1 MNLPP
6 TTTAARRVLVTGAA
20 SGIGQ
25 AVAQAFLESGDQVL
39 GWDLQADAGQ
49 GYSIQTVDVRDPEA
63 VQAAAAQFQTLDL
76 LVNCAGIARRGNAA
90 SLTAEDWGAVIDTN
104 LSGTFYCC
112 QATLPA
118 LKASGAGLIINVASF
133 VAHRSG
139 PGRASYVA
147 SKAGVVALT
156 EVLAL
161 DFAEHGVRAIS
172 VSPGYTRTAMVERAL
187 DAGRLVEERLLARIP
202 ARRLAAPL
210 EIGRAIRHLADPTL
224 GYANGCD
231 YVIDGGF
238 MANGLE

>member
-1 MNLPP
+1 MNLATSQPP
-6 TTTAARRVLVTGAA
+6 ARRVLVTGAA

-25 AVAQAFLESGDQVL
+25 AVALAFLESGDEVF
-39 GWDLQADAGQ
+39 GWDLQSDSTQA
-49 GYSIQTVDVRDPEA
+49 YPIQSLDIRDPAA
-63 VQAAAAQFQTLDL
+63 VQAAAAQLPLLDI
-76 LVNCAGIARRGNAA
+76 LVNCAGIARRGHAA
-90 SLTAEDWGAVIDTN
+90 SLAVEDWRAVIDTN
-104 LSGTFYCC
+104 LSGTFYCA
-112 QATLPA
+112 QAAFPA
-118 LKASGAGLIINVASF
+118 LKASGAGLVINVASF

-187 DAGRLVEERLLARIP
+187 QAGRLDEQHLLAQIP
-202 ARRLAAPL
+202 ARRLAQPA
-210 EIGRAIRHLADPTL
+210 EIGRAIRALADPAL

-231 YVIDGGF
+231 FVIDGGI
-238 MANGLE
+238 MANGVQ

>member
-1 MNLPP
+1 MNPP
-6 TTTAARRVLVTGAA
+6 PSAGPARRVLVTGAA
-20 SGIGQ
+20 SGIGR
-25 AVAQAFLESGDQVL
+25 AVALAFLESGDQVL
-39 GWDLQADAGQ
+39 GWDLHADAGQ
-49 GYSIQTVDVRDPEA
+49 AFPIQAVDIRDPAA
-63 VQAAAAQFQTLDL
+63 VQAVAAQLPLLDL
-76 LVNCAGIARRGNAA
+76 LVNCAGIARRGHAA
-90 SLTAEDWGAVIDTN
+90 ALAAEDWRAVIDTN

-112 QATLPA
+112 QAAFPA
-118 LKASGAGLIINVASF
+118 LKASGAGLIVNVASF

-187 DAGRLVEERLLARIP
+187 QAGRLDEQRLLARIP
-202 ARRLAAPL
+202 ARRLAEPA
-210 EIGRAIRHLADPTL
+210 EIGRAIRALADPAL

-231 YVIDGGF
+231 FVIDGGI
-238 MANGLE
+238 MANGVE

>member
-1 MNLPP
+1 MNPSTSATP
-6 TTTAARRVLVTGAA
+6 ARRVLVTGAA

-25 AVAQAFLESGDQVL
+25 AVARAFLDAGDQVL
-39 GWDLQADAGQ
+39 GWDLHGAAGADFPI
-49 GYSIQTVDVRDPEA
+49 SPVDIRDPVA
-63 VQAAAAQFQTLDL
+63 VRAAAVLLEPLDL
-76 LVNCAGIARRGNAA
+76 LVNCAGIARRGHAA
-90 SLTAEDWGAVIDTN
+90 SLTVEDWRAVIDTN

-112 QATLPA
+112 QAAFPA
-118 LKASGAGLIINVASF
+118 LKASGRGLIINVASF

-187 DAGRLVEERLLARIP
+187 EAGRLQEQRLLERIP
-202 ARRLAAPL
+202 ARRLAEPA
-210 EIGRAIRHLADPTL
+210 EIGRAIRALADPAL
-224 GYANGCD
+224 AYANGCD
-231 YVIDGGF
+231 FVIDGGF
-238 MANGLE
+238 MANGVE

>member
-6 TTTAARRVLVTGAA
+6 APPPARRVLVTGAA

-25 AVAQAFLESGDQVL
+25 AVALAFLECGDQVL
-39 GWDLQADAGQ
+39 GWDLHADAGQ
-49 GYSIQTVDVRDPEA
+49 AFPIHAVDISDPDGVR
-63 VQAAAAQFQTLDL
+63 AAAASLQSLDL
-76 LVNCAGIARRGNAA
+76 LVNCAGIARRGHAA
-90 SLTAEDWGAVIDTN
+90 SLAAEDWRAVIDTN

-112 QATLPA
+112 QAAFPA
-118 LKASGAGLIINVASF
+118 LKASGAGLIVNVASF

-161 DFAEHGVRAIS
+161 DFAEHGVRAVS

-187 DAGRLVEERLLARIP
+187 QAGRLDEQRLLARIP
-202 ARRLAAPL
+202 ARRLADPM
-210 EIGRAIRHLADPTL
+210 EIGRAIRALADPAL
-224 GYANGCD
+224 AYANGCD
-231 YVIDGGF
+231 FVIDGGI
-238 MANGLE
+238 MANGVE

>member
-1 MNLPP
+1 MNRPP
-6 TTTAARRVLVTGAA
+6 SSTPPRRVLVTGAA

-25 AVAQAFLESGDQVL
+25 AVALAFLESGDQVF
-39 GWDLQADAGQ
+39 GWDLHGNTGQPFPIHAVDITDPAG
-49 GYSIQTVDVRDPEA
+49 
-63 VQAAAAQFQTLDL
+63 VQAAAAQLPSLDL
-76 LVNCAGIARRGNAA
+76 LVNCAGIARRGHAA
-90 SLTAEDWGAVIDTN
+90 SLAAADWRAVIDTN

-112 QATLPA
+112 QAAFPA

-172 VSPGYTRTAMVERAL
+172 VSPGYTRTGLVERAL
-187 DAGRLVEERLLARIP
+187 QAGRLDEQRLLARIP
-202 ARRLAAPL
+202 ARRLAEPE
-210 EIGRAIRHLADPTL
+210 EIGRAIRALADPAL

-231 YVIDGGF
+231 FVIDGGI
-238 MANGLE
+238 MANGVE

>member
-6 TTTAARRVLVTGAA
+6 SRAPRRRVLVTGAA

-25 AVAQAFLESGDQVL
+25 AVALAFLESGDEVL
-39 GWDLQADAGQ
+39 GWDLHGDDAQAFPILA
-49 GYSIQTVDVRDPEA
+49 VDISDPDRVRD
-63 VQAAAAQFQTLDL
+63 AAAQLQPLDL
-76 LVNCAGIARRGNAA
+76 LVNCAGIARRGHAA
-90 SLTAEDWGAVIDTN
+90 TLAAEDWRAVIDTN

-112 QATLPA
+112 QAAFPA
-118 LKASGAGLIINVASF
+118 LKASGAGLIVNVASF

-161 DFAEHGVRAIS
+161 DFAEHGVRAVS

-187 DAGRLVEERLLARIP
+187 QAGRLDEQRLLARIP
-202 ARRLAAPL
+202 ARRLAEPA
-210 EIGRAIRHLADPTL
+210 EIGRAIRALADPAL

-231 YVIDGGF
+231 FVIDGGI
-238 MANGLE
+238 MANGVE

>member
-1 MNLPP
+1 MNLPTSASP
-6 TTTAARRVLVTGAA
+6 TRRVLVTGAA

-25 AVAQAFLESGDQVL
+25 AVALAFLESGDPML
-39 GWDLQADAGQ
+39 GWDLHGDTGQAVPIHA
-49 GYSIQTVDVRDPEA
+49 VDIRDPAA
-63 VQAAAAQFQTLDL
+63 VQAAAAQLPSLDL
-76 LVNCAGIARRGNAA
+76 LVNCAGIARRGHAA
-90 SLTAEDWGAVIDTN
+90 SLAAEDWRAVIDTN

-112 QATLPA
+112 QAAFPA
-118 LKASGAGLIINVASF
+118 LKTSGAGLIINVASF

-187 DAGRLVEERLLARIP
+187 QTGRLDERRLLARIP
-202 ARRLAAPL
+202 AGRLAEPA
-210 EIGRAIRHLADPTL
+210 EIGRAIRALADPAL

-231 YVIDGGF
+231 FVIDGGI
-238 MANGLE
+238 MANGVE